1 MMFFTVLKMYVTYK
15 KCKKKKKF
23 KKNDNNIRYSGV
35 RVCVFSVRD

>member
-15 KCKKKKKF
+15 KCK